1 MYDDDE
7 VTSSMGGDYDDFDD
21 YVDFIKAL
29 KDDGLSP
36 REIVEEMVNE
46 FDISQE
52 EAVKA
57 FKRFIK
63 ERRDEE
69 EDDEDDIVE
78 DDDYGDGNS
87 EN

>member
-1 MYDDDE
+1 MYDDEE
-7 VTSSMGGDYDDFDD
+7 VSSMGGDFDDFDD

-29 KDDGLSP
+29 KDDGMTP
-36 REIVEEMVNE
+36 REIVEEMISE

-63 ERRDEE
+63 EKRGE
-69 EDDEDDIVE
+69 EDEVEDDIVE

-87 EN
+87 EE